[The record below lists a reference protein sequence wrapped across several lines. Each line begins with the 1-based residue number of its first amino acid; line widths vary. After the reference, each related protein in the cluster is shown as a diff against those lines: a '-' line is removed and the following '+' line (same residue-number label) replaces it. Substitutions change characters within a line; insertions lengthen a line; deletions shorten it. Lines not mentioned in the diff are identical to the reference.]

1 MKLLIADDD
10 LLSLRMLEGLAAGWG
25 YDVVTAREGL
35 TACQLLEADD
45 GPRLAVL
52 DWVMPGMDGPDVCRK
67 LREKPTQDPPYLILL
82 TGRDAKADI
91 VQGLREG
98 ANDYVTKPFDPD
110 ELQARIQ
117 VGRRV
122 VQLQQ
127 GLAATIRQLQDALAQ
142 VKQLS
147 GLLPICAWCKKVRND
162 RNYWEKVETYLT
174 SHSEVRFTHGIC
186 PECLEQQIKG
196 TS

>member
-1 MKLLIADDD
+1 VKLLIADDD
-10 LLSLRMLEGLAAGWG
+10 PLSLRMLEGLAAGWG
-25 YDVVTAREGL
+25 FDVVTARDGL
-35 TACQLLEADD
+35 TACRLLEADD

-82 TGRDAKADI
+82 TARDAKADI
-91 VQGLREG
+91 VQGLRGG

-147 GLLPICAWCKKVRND
+147 GLLPICAWCKKVRGD
-162 RNYWEKVETYLT
+162 RNYWEKVETYIS

-186 PECLEQQIKG
+186 PECLEKQIKS